1 MLALKIND
9 VKGFMNRLLIG
20 ETFDQFPMAEAS
32 VTTFNT
38 FSIDGLINK
47 EFFDT
52 DTQDILTQN
61 KTIYSAWREIKPFCF
76 SIIRGK
82 RTPLQFKIVFQLS
95 PEQFFSIFEE
105 KESDLFSAVSSFS
118 LIIQYKNNTLLCTTG
133 ISQIY
138 FFMDKRAEQFW
149 DVSVHNFFRGL
160 GIDCES
166 L

>member
-52 DTQDILTQN
+52 DTQDILTQDHLFCMEGN
-61 KTIYSAWREIKPFCF
+61 KTFLVFNHTRKTNSAAVQNCI
-76 SIIRGK
+76 
-82 RTPLQFKIVFQLS
+82 
-95 PEQFFSIFEE
+95 
-105 KESDLFSAVSSFS
+105 SAF
-118 LIIQYKNNTLLCTTG
+118 T
-133 ISQIY
+133 
-138 FFMDKRAEQFW
+138 
-149 DVSVHNFFRGL
+149 
-160 GIDCES
+160 
-166 L
+166 

>member
-76 SIIRGK
+76 SIIRGNELRCSSK
-82 RTPLQFKIVFQLS
+82 LY
-95 PEQFFSIFEE
+95 FSFH
-105 KESDLFSAVSSFS
+105 LNSFS
-118 LIIQYKNNTLLCTTG
+118 LFLKKKSLTFFLL
-133 ISQIY
+133 S
-138 FFMDKRAEQFW
+138 AA
-149 DVSVHNFFRGL
+149 
-160 GIDCES
+160 S

>member
-52 DTQDILTQN
+52 DIEKLQQSVARN
-61 KTIYSAWREIKPFCF
+61 KGYTLDEHSLSLYARCNKIKCE
-76 SIIRGK
+76 GK
-82 RTPLQFKIVFQLS
+82 
-95 PEQFFSIFEE
+95 
-105 KESDLFSAVSSFS
+105 
-118 LIIQYKNNTLLCTTG
+118 KNKD
-133 ISQIY
+133 
-138 FFMDKRAEQFW
+138 DKNKA
-149 DVSVHNFFRGL
+149 
-160 GIDCES
+160 
-166 L
+166 